1 MSSGVAG
8 VDQTARKWVW
18 FQLFVSWLPV
28 WALYVALMLAVHGG
42 SIGVSAIVASRAI
55 AAAAVL
61 SLLVTKL
68 VNRLPWPR
76 RITASFVVAHT
87 AAAFVF
93 APAWVGL
100 TSLIE
105 SVLRWRLVLSGPP
118 GGLAPF
124 LILGLWLY
132 IALVGVLYA
141 VRATARAGRAE
152 AAAAESQLAALRSQL
167 NPHFL
172 FNALHTVVQLIP
184 VDPKRASTAAEEL
197 AGLLRTALEE
207 DRDVVPLRAERAF
220 VERYLSLERMRFGE
234 RLIVAFD
241 VEPAAVDVSV
251 PAFALQTLVENAVRH
266 GASPNIQPTRI
277 SITARI
283 DGESLMLSVTDTRVG
298 PLGNANAGVIAG
310 TAPSGPG
317 TGLNRL
323 RARLDALYGAQG
335 QLRTESDAGVGF
347 TATVLVPRNSA
358 VQD

>member
-1 MSSGVAG
+1 MSVGVPGA
-8 VDQTARKWVW
+8 DQSARKWVW

-42 SIGVSAIVASRAI
+42 SVGVSAIVASRAI

-61 SLLVTKL
+61 SLLVTRL

-76 RITASFVVAHT
+76 RISASFVFAHT
-87 AAAFVF
+87 AAAFIF

-152 AAAAESQLAALRSQL
+152 AAAAESQLAALRSHL

-184 VDPKRASTAAEEL
+184 IDPKRASSAAEEL

-207 DRDVVPLRAERAF
+207 DRDVVPLRAECAF
-220 VERYLSLERMRFGE
+220 VERYLALERMRFGD

-241 VEPAAVDVSV
+241 IEPAAIDVPV

-266 GASPNIQPTRI
+266 GASPNIQATRI
-277 SITARI
+277 DITARV
-283 DGESLMLSVTDTRVG
+283 DGASLVLTVTDTGVG
-298 PLGNANAGVIAG
+298 QRGGANADVNFG
-310 TAPSGPG
+310 TSAPGAG

-323 RARLDALYGAQG
+323 RARLDALYGARG
-335 QLRTESDAGVGF
+335 RLNLAPDVGRGF
-347 TATVLVPRNSA
+347 TATVIVPRNSA
-358 VQD
+358 TQD